1 MEKCLEENINEAFA
15 MFKFRQYAQGQQ
27 DIDTWYKK
35 LKAAVKTLRLRDCS
49 CGGGYSEDRAIRDVM
64 VELTNDSKLRKDALT
79 KDLSLTALLKEGEAN
94 ELVRSR
100 AATVEGKSI
109 HRLSAQADKELTDE
123 EAEVMIARLKSA
135 GKYSNRLERVSQK
148 EAACNKQVYQ
158 TKTSTLIRHLLF

>member
-1 MEKCLEENINEAFA
+1 ME
-15 MFKFRQYAQGQQ
+15 G
-27 DIDTWYKK
+27 
-35 LKAAVKTLRLRDCS
+35 V
-49 CGGGYSEDRAIRDVM
+49 EDRAIRDVM
-64 VELTNDSKLRKDALT
+64 VELANDSKLRKDALDT